1 MKNKYK
7 IIYEELVKN

>member
-7 IIYEELVKN
+7 VEMVS